1 MIMAGLTV
9 KVTSPSTLMAAAV
22 RVSVRLSGRVRAC
35 RINIKNNLHKII
47 FTLLFWLFQFFRITL
62 TL

>member
-1 MIMAGLTV
+1 MIMAGLPV

-22 RVSVRLSGRVRAC
+22 RVHAC